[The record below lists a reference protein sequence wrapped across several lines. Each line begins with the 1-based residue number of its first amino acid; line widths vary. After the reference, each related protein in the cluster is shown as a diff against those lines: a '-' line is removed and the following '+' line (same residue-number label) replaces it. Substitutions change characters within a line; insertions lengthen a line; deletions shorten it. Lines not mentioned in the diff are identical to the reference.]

1 LTGLGGND
9 RFVFNTPLGTSNVDR
24 ITDFSV
30 IDTIELENKVF
41 GHLKAGVLEQ
51 AAFYVGSAAHD
62 NSDRIIYDQTSGA
75 VYYDADGTGTAAAVQ
90 FATLGTGLAVTHLD
104 FFIV

>member
-1 LTGLGGND
+1 M
-9 RFVFNTPLGTSNVDR
+9 FNTPLGANNVDR

-30 IDTIELENKVF
+30 EDDTIELDNNVF
-41 GHLKAGVLEQ
+41 GNLKEGFLEQ
-51 AAFYVGSAAHD
+51 DAFYAGSAAHD
-62 NSDRIIYDQTSGA
+62 NSDRIIYDPTTGA
-75 VYYDADGTGTAAAVQ
+75 VYYDADGMGNTAAAQ